1 MKSILIVGIGGFFG
15 SIIRYVIGLSFYN
28 DKLANIPYKIILVNL
43 IGCFLIGILANSLSQ
58 EKELSKLLLITGF
71 LGGFTTF
78 SSFGLEAVTL
88 ISNHNTIGALV
99 YILMSVVGGLLAVL
113 LGMVIIQVVQG
124 RGF

>member
-15 SIIRYVIGLSFYN
+15 SIVRYVIGLSFYN

-43 IGCFLIGILANSLSQ
+43 IGCFLIGILANSFSQ

-88 ISNHNTIGALV
+88 ISNHNTIGAII

-113 LGMVIIQVVQG
+113 LGMVVSG
-124 RGF
+124 MTTYS

>member
-15 SIIRYVIGLSFYN
+15 SIVRYVIGLSFYN

-88 ISNHNTIGALV
+88 ISNHNTIGAII

-113 LGMVIIQVVQG
+113 LGMVVSG
-124 RGF
+124 MTTYS